1 LRGPDTQTSDS
12 QGLTKPRR
20 SGNAGTAAYSD
31 DAAMETGLSTQSEML
46 LRLVS
51 AVLVFSAM
59 ALWEWRRPRRKLAA
73 GRTRW
78 AGNLGILLVDILA
91 VRLLVPTAAVGIAL
105 LAAEHGWGVLHLLH
119 VPFWPAAVV
128 SVIALDLVIY
138 VQHVGF
144 HHVPWLWRV
153 HRMHHADVE
162 IDVTTGLRFHPIE
175 ILLSLAIKMGAVLA
189 LGAPAAAVVV
199 FEVLLNATA
208 MFNHSN
214 VRLPP
219 RLDRVVRLFIVTP
232 QMHEVHHSAERRETD
247 SNFGFNLPWWDRL
260 FGTYREKPRAGETVV
275 IGLPAFRDEA
285 ERSLLRMLTQ
295 PLRRES

>member
-1 LRGPDTQTSDS
+1 MPA
-12 QGLTKPRR
+12 
-20 SGNAGTAAYSD
+20 N
-31 DAAMETGLSTQSEML
+31 SEML
-46 LRLVS
+46 LRLAS
-51 AVLVFSAM
+51 AALIFSAM
-59 ALWEWRRPRRKLAA
+59 AAWEWRAPRRKLAL

-78 AGNLGILLVDILA
+78 TGNLAILLLDILV
-91 VRLLVPTAAVGIAL
+91 VRLLVPTAAVGMAL
-105 LAAEHGWGVLHLLH
+105 LAAERGWGVLNVLH

-128 SVIALDLVIY
+128 SVVALDLVIY
-138 VQHVGF
+138 AQHVVF

-175 ILLSLAIKMGAVLA
+175 ILLSLAIKMAAVLA
-189 LGAPAAAVVV
+189 LGASAAAVVV

-219 RLDRVVRLFIVTP
+219 RLDRAARFFIVTP

-260 FGTYREKPRAGETVV
+260 FGTYREKPQAGDDVV
-275 IGLPAFRDEA
+275 IGLPAFRGASEA
-285 ERSLLRMLTQ
+285 KLLRMLGQ
-295 PLRRES
+295 PFRREA